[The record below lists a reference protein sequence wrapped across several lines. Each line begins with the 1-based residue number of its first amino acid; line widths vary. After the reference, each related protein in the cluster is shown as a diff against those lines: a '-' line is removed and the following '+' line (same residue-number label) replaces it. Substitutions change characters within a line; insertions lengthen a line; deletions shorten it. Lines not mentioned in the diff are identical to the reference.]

1 MFSEMPN
8 YTEVNDLVEK
18 LSPLFVFSSFKEDN
32 KKKYQTDIGESVYEA
47 TNSDDWSLIVSF
59 HNRFLAN
66 QNHKHFCPEITF
78 KKLKNNYMTFEK
90 KNTCKKIV
98 EQFEKVYKPD
108 FEKVKT
114 VIQLFIDEGVKS
126 GLFHSVEMK
135 KYTPSMSSHF
145 IVDDYY
151 KNLRFCEKNIANI
164 TFNNVLK
171 KGSGKNSSAFKKAT
185 ISVKIMHIVSDDNKM
200 KPYFVLRIPYSTERK
215 VTCVIPLSGEST
227 IYFTNADNVFKEG
240 YFNQVMKFS
249 SDPASLKSFF
259 KNQFK
264 DEMVY
269 IISKTL
275 KITEKELDGL
285 TSEELKDYFTL
296 VEMMEL

>member
-1 MFSEMPN
+1 MPN
-8 YTEVNDLVEK
+8 CKEVNNFVEK
-18 LSPLFVFSSFKEDN
+18 LSPLFVFSSFKEE
-32 KKKYQTDIGESVYEA
+32 KKQKYQTDIGESVYEA

-90 KNTCKKIV
+90 KNTCKKII
-98 EQFEKVYKPD
+98 EHFEKVYKPD
-108 FEKVKT
+108 FDKVKT
-114 VIQLFIDEGVKS
+114 VIQLFIDEGVNS

-135 KYTPSMSSHF
+135 KYTQSMSSHF
-145 IVDDYY
+145 IVDNYY

-215 VTCVIPLSGEST
+215 VTCVFPLSGEST
-227 IYFTNADNVFKEG
+227 IYFTNADNVLKEG
-240 YFNQVMKFS
+240 YFNQLMKFS
-249 SDPASLKSFF
+249 SDHDSLKSFF

-275 KITEKELDGL
+275 NITEKELDGL
-285 TSEELKDYFTL
+285 TSEELKDYFTM
-296 VEMMEL
+296 VEMMKL